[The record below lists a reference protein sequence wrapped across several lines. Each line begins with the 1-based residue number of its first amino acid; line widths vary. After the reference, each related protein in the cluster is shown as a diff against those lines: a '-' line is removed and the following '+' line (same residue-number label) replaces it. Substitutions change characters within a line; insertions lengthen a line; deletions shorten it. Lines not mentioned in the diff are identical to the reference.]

1 MELIDCH
8 SHINLEE
15 FDKDRGAVLQDAKK
29 SGITAILDSGGTYS
43 ECEKVLE
50 LAEKFKILKP
60 SLGWHP
66 AQVDLKEAQRTADFI
81 RAAADETKIYAIGEI
96 GLDYWVVKE
105 DSQREK
111 QKEIFKIFIDL
122 AKELDLPIVTHS
134 RSAGKYVIEILEQ
147 EKAEKVCMHAFDG
160 KFGSAQKGLE
170 LGYYFSI
177 PPSIVRSEQKQKLVK
192 NLPLENLLLESD
204 APVLGPSLSVSEK
217 MRGSF
222 ASEANANER
231 NVPANIKIAAEK
243 IAEIKKIDI
252 SEVIRATTKNAKE
265 LFKL

>member
-8 SHINLEE
+8 SHINLED
-15 FDKDRGAVLQDAKK
+15 FDSDRAEVLRSAEK

-43 ECEKVLE
+43 ECEKVLQ

-66 AQVDLKEAQRTADFI
+66 ANINLEEAKRTTDFI
-81 RAAADETKIYAIGEI
+81 RTAASENKIYAIGEI
-96 GLDYWVVKE
+96 GLDYWIVKE
-105 DSQREK
+105 ETQRET
-111 QKEIFKIFIDL
+111 QKEIFKIYIDL
-122 AKELDLPIVTHS
+122 AKELNLPIVTHS

-160 KFGSAQKGLE
+160 KFGSAKKGIE
-170 LGYYFSI
+170 LGYCFSI

-204 APVLGPSLSVSEK
+204 APVLGPNPK
-217 MRGSF
+217 
-222 ASEANANER
+222 ER
-231 NVPANIKIAAEK
+231 NVPSNIKVAVQK
-243 IAEIKKIDI
+243 IAEIKKVDI
-252 SEVIRATTKNAKE
+252 SEAIKTTTRNAKK
-265 LFKL
+265 LFALE